1 MNLKEKLCKDGEI
14 AEVVK
19 DVSRLIAKNFW
30 SVVESFEELES
41 EVAVVLLEKKPNLCK
56 KGKINLSLLSMVV
69 RNALIDK
76 FFRSKKLNELAFSE
90 FEEEGSSFDAVDKR
104 ELPPLSI
111 INVNEA
117 VRKVKETLSESEIE
131 TLCYYLYSVLYRKE
145 ENPFLKE
152 KSKDAKYKAW
162 SRLKPKISE
171 ILSPFDFSEEEM
183 KLFARNFLSEFLRKT
198 RSN

>member
-1 MNLKEKLCKDGEI
+1 MNLKEKLCKEGKITEI
-14 AEVVK
+14 VK
-19 DVSRLIAKNFW
+19 DVTRIIMKNFR

-41 EVAVVLLEKKPNLCK
+41 EVAVILLEKKNSLCRK
-56 KGKINLSLLSMVV
+56 KEINLSLLSMVV

-76 FFRSKKLNELAFSE
+76 FFRSKKLSETFLSELEDS
-90 FEEEGSSFDAVDKR
+90 GFDAEKR

-117 VRKVKETLSESEIE
+117 IRKVKESLNENEIE

-152 KSKDAKYKAW
+152 KSRDAKYKAW
-162 SRLKPKISE
+162 SRLKPKVSE
-171 ILSPFDFSEEEM
+171 ILSPFDFSDDEIR
-183 KLFARNFLSEFLRKT
+183 LFAEKFLSEFLKKN

>member
-1 MNLKEKLCKDGEI
+1 MNLKEKLCSEGKISEI
-14 AEVVK
+14 VK
-19 DVSRLIAKNFW
+19 DVTKLILRNFR

-41 EVAVVLLEKKPNLCK
+41 EVAVVLLEKKDSLCRK
-56 KGKINLSLLSMVV
+56 KEINLSLLSMVV
-69 RNALIDK
+69 RNTLIDK
-76 FFRSKKLNELAFSE
+76 FFRSKKLSETFFSE
-90 FEEEGSSFDAVDKR
+90 LEDSGFDAEKR

-117 VRKVKETLSESEIE
+117 IRKVKESLNENEIE

-152 KSKDAKYKAW
+152 KSRDAKYKAW
-162 SRLKPKISE
+162 SRLKPKVSE
-171 ILSPFDFSEEEM
+171 ILSPFDFSDDEIR
-183 KLFARNFLSEFLRKT
+183 LFAERLLSEFLRKN